1 LIEPFAGGASYGIR
15 HLLAGKFD
23 DLILVELDCRMAAFW
38 TAILDDKIGE
48 ELVDSARTFDV
59 PLPDSEIL
67 LSLDAKLEAVTEG
80 SKEYRV
86 IRNERTQ
93 YSREYLAPF
102 EEKMELL
109 QHSNLALWAFV
120 KNRCSFG
127 GYLDGGFS
135 VKGLK
140 KDGTYYQGLRS
151 RCNIKNLVADLQK
164 VRNVRSKIT
173 FIEGDAFDHLPK
185 YSTAFAFIDPPYT
198 VDGKGPGVGLY
209 KHNVVNHDALFKIL
223 SERSGDWMA
232 TYNNVPE
239 VLALIKKYGFESKQ
253 VEMTNLRADDGYHEL
268 MIRPKHH
275 IRGRI

>member
-48 ELVDSARTFDV
+48 ELVDSARTFEV

-67 LSLDAKLEAVTEG
+67 LSLDAELEAVKKS
-80 SKEYRV
+80 SKEYR
-86 IRNERTQ
+86 IHRNERTQ

-102 EEKMELL
+102 EKKMELL

-140 KDGTYYQGLRS
+140 NKLKDGTINYQGLRS
-151 RCNIKNLVADLQK
+151 RCNIKNLVAELQI
-164 VRNVRSKIT
+164 VRKVRSKIT
-173 FIEGDAFDHLPK
+173 FHCCPVKSRRE
-185 YSTAFAFIDPPYT
+185 S
-198 VDGKGPGVGLY
+198 VG
-209 KHNVVNHDALFKIL
+209 
-223 SERSGDWMA
+223 
-232 TYNNVPE
+232 
-239 VLALIKKYGFESKQ
+239 
-253 VEMTNLRADDGYHEL
+253 
-268 MIRPKHH
+268 
-275 IRGRI
+275 